1 MYNGLIKKML
11 GGMHMK
17 LEFLGAAHE
26 VTGSCHYLEFADK
39 HVLVDCGMEQGPDLY
54 VNQEI
59 PVNASTIDYVFVTH
73 AHIDHSGLLPMLYN
87 HGFRGQI
94 FTTTATHQLC
104 EIMLKDS
111 AHIQMFE
118 AEWKNRKAKRAGR
131 PEVVPLYDMNDA
143 VGVLGH
149 FVSCDYHSVINVCEG
164 LKVRFVDAGH
174 LLGSSSIEMWIS
186 ENTAEGVEER
196 KIVFSGDIGPG
207 NRPLIKDPEY
217 LTSADYVVMESTYG
231 DRTHETPPDYAVELA
246 RVIRDTFTRG
256 GNLVIPAFSVGRTQ
270 EMLYFIRRIKMENLL
285 PEFPGFEVYVDS
297 PLAIEATN
305 VFNKN
310 VKGFQNFE
318 VYVDSPLAVEA
329 TTIFGKNVQDCFDDT
344 ALALVQQGIN
354 PIGFPGLRMAITS
367 DESKMINFNDKPKV
381 ILSAS
386 GMCEAGRIRHHLKH
400 NLWRKDSTILFVGYQ
415 VPGTL
420 GNMLLNGAK
429 EVKLFGETIEVQAK
443 IENLPGISGHADV
456 NQLTKWVSMF
466 DPKPKRVFIVHG
478 EDKVTEQFAAHIHE
492 ELGLDAYAPFSGDT
506 FDLLTGACV
515 AQGSR
520 EAAEKKSTRAVNNIF
535 ARLVAA
541 GERLMTVIR
550 KCEGMPNRELGKF
563 ADQINELCNKW
574 DR

>member
-285 PEFPGFEVYVDS
+285 PEF
-297 PLAIEATN
+297 
-305 VFNKN
+305 
-310 VKGFQNFE
+310 QNFE

-400 NLWRKDSTILFVGYQ
+400 NLWRKDSTLLFVGYQ

-420 GNMLLNGAK
+420 GNILLSGAK
-429 EVKLFGETIEVQAK
+429 EVKLLGETIEVQAK

-492 ELGLDAYAPFSGDT
+492 ELGLEAYAPFSGDA

-520 EAAEKKSTRAVNNIF
+520 EAVEKKSTRAVNNIF

-550 KCEGMPNRELGKF
+550 KGEGIPNREIGQF
-563 ADQINELCNKW
+563 ADQIKEPCNK
-574 DR
+574 RGR

>member
-270 EMLYFIRRIKMENLL
+270 EMLYFIRRIKMEKLL
-285 PEFPGFEVYVDS
+285 PE
-297 PLAIEATN
+297 
-305 VFNKN
+305 
-310 VKGFQNFE
+310 FQNFE

-478 EDKVTEQFAAHIHE
+478 EDKVTEQFAAHINE
-492 ELGLDAYAPFSGDT
+492 ELGLEAYAPFSGDA

-520 EAAEKKSTRAVNNIF
+520 EAVEKKSTRAVNNIF

-574 DR
+574 ER

>member
-118 AEWKNRKAKRAGR
+118 AEWKNRKAKRAGK

-186 ENTAEGVEER
+186 ENTGEGVEER

-285 PEFPGFEVYVDS
+285 PE
-297 PLAIEATN
+297 
-305 VFNKN
+305 
-310 VKGFQNFE
+310 FQNFE

-492 ELGLDAYAPFSGDT
+492 ELGLEAYAPFSGDA

-520 EAAEKKSTRAVNNIF
+520 EAVEKKSTRAVNNIF

-574 DR
+574 ER

>member
-186 ENTAEGVEER
+186 ENTGEGVEER

-285 PEFPGFEVYVDS
+285 PE
-297 PLAIEATN
+297 
-305 VFNKN
+305 
-310 VKGFQNFE
+310 FQNFE

-456 NQLTKWVSMF
+456 NQLTKWGSMF

-492 ELGLDAYAPFSGDT
+492 ELGLEAYAPFSGDA

-520 EAAEKKSTRAVNNIF
+520 EAVEKKSTRAVNNIF

-541 GERLMTVIR
+541 GERLTTVIR

-574 DR
+574 ER

>member
-186 ENTAEGVEER
+186 ENTAEGVGER

-217 LTSADYVVMESTYG
+217 PTSADYVVMESTYG

-270 EMLYFIRRIKMENLL
+270 EMLYFIRRIKTENLL
-285 PEFPGFEVYVDS
+285 PE
-297 PLAIEATN
+297 
-305 VFNKN
+305 
-310 VKGFQNFE
+310 FQNFE

-492 ELGLDAYAPFSGDT
+492 ELGLEAYAPFSGDA

-520 EAAEKKSTRAVNNIF
+520 EAVEKKSTRAVNNIF

-574 DR
+574 ER

>member
-246 RVIRDTFTRG
+246 RVIRGTFTRG

-285 PEFPGFEVYVDS
+285 PE
-297 PLAIEATN
+297 
-305 VFNKN
+305 
-310 VKGFQNFE
+310 FQNFE

-492 ELGLDAYAPFSGDT
+492 ELGLEAYAPFSGDA

-520 EAAEKKSTRAVNNIF
+520 EAVEKKSTRAVNNIF

-574 DR
+574 ER

>member
-186 ENTAEGVEER
+186 ENTGEGVEER

-285 PEFPGFEVYVDS
+285 PE
-297 PLAIEATN
+297 
-305 VFNKN
+305 
-310 VKGFQNFE
+310 FQNFE

-492 ELGLDAYAPFSGDT
+492 ELGLEAYAPFSGDA

-520 EAAEKKSTRAVNNIF
+520 EAVEKKSTRAVNNIF
-535 ARLVAA
+535 ARLVADRRA
-541 GERLMTVIR
+541 PDDGDPQVRGYAEPRTWQI
-550 KCEGMPNRELGKF
+550 CGP
-563 ADQINELCNKW
+563 DQ
-574 DR
+574 